1 MVVKGLLFAGAKRDV
16 VLNHGV
22 TALHHACDTRSYEV
36 AMLLLSYV
44 DTARGKPPKVSM
56 ARSFYSSR
64 FSCSHFSCALD
75 PL

>member
-1 MVVKGLLFAGAKRDV
+1 MKGLLFAGAKRDV

-56 ARSFYSSR
+56 APFRSTL
-64 FSCSHFSCALD
+64 AAQWLT
-75 PL
+75 LWLTL

>member
-1 MVVKGLLFAGAKRDV
+1 MVKGLLFAGAKRDA

-56 ARSFYSSR
+56 AHAVARSL
-64 FSCSHFSCALD
+64 ATL
-75 PL
+75 